1 MASGLQ
7 QVLLQQRD
15 AVAEIVRT
23 SQEFI
28 DQPEHFSI
36 KRLEELMKHRAGQ
49 VEIIEVLEAERA
61 RLLGDDNP
69 VDSALQ
75 PLCGE
80 IQGALNEV
88 ATLDDKIKGMVFE
101 ARLKLTNSMAFA
113 PGFVNLR
120 ANVAREHNAS
130 SRVLDITR

>member
-1 MASGLQ
+1 LQ

-36 KRLEELMKHRAGQ
+36 KRLEVLMQHRAEQ
-49 VEIIEVLEAERA
+49 VEVIEQLETERA
-61 RLLGDDNP
+61 RLAGDHNP

-88 ATLDDKIKGMVFE
+88 AILDDKLKGMVFH
-101 ARLKLTNSMAFA
+101 ARLKITNSMAFA

-120 ANVAREHNAS
+120 ANAARGHNAS

>member
-1 MASGLQ
+1 MQ
-7 QVLLQQRD
+7 QILLQQRD
-15 AVAEIVRT
+15 AVAEIVHT

-36 KRLEELMKHRAGQ
+36 KRLEELMKHRTEQ
-49 VEIIEVLEAERA
+49 VEIIEQLEAERA
-61 RLLGDDNP
+61 RLVGDGNP

-80 IQGALNEV
+80 IQGALNDV
-88 ATLDDKIKGMVFE
+88 AILDNRLKGMVFE
-101 ARLKLTNSMAFA
+101 ARLKITNSMAFA

-120 ANVAREHNAS
+120 ANAAREHNAS
-130 SRVLDITR
+130 RRVLDITR